1 MRALARDLRPALTF
15 FSESKSSLG
24 DLLVISATNRADLDV
39 IITSYHET
47 WNSREKYRKVV
58 DTISYIIIQTNPNGK
73 IIFVNKA
80 VSFLGFDGFDLI
92 GQDFK
97 DFC

>member
-1 MRALARDLRPALTF
+1 MRALVLDLRPALTF

-39 IITSYHET
+39 IITSYHEI
-47 WNSREKYRKVV
+47 WNSREKYRKVF
-58 DTISYIIIQTNPNGK
+58 DTISYIIIETNPNGK

-80 VSFLGFDGFDLI
+80 VSFLGLDVFDLT
-92 GQDFK
+92 GNGFK

>member
-1 MRALARDLRPALTF
+1 
-15 FSESKSSLG
+15 LG

-39 IITSYHET
+39 IITSYHKI
-47 WNSREKYRKVV
+47 WNSREKYRKVF